1 MSSCMDFVVN
11 QYLMDQY
18 KKSATPEAC
27 GNVLSAL
34 VLNLEAD
41 GMTIPEAY
49 KEVSGLIQNDDHAEA
64 ALAFVRKAHSLVIA

>member
-1 MSSCMDFVVN
+1 MSSCMDFLGN

-18 KKSATPEAC
+18 KKSATPEDG
-27 GNVLSAL
+27 GNVLAAL

-49 KEVSGLIQNDDHAEA
+49 KEVSGLVQNDDNAEV
-64 ALAFVRKAHSLVIA
+64 ALAIVRKTHRLEIV